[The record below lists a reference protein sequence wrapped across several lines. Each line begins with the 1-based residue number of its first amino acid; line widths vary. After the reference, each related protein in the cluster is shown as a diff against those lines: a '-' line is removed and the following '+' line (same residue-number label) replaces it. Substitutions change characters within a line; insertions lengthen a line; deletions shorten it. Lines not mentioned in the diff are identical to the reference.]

1 MPDIPPPFPGADP
14 CPQCASKG
22 IVSYLRIRYDPQPE
36 RFGCVRYPACQF
48 QMFFE
53 YYGHEMLVEET
64 EQLLQSGQTD
74 VIEGFQSKDGE
85 RTFSAR
91 LILGKNTGWRV
102 RPLFDYQFEDCI
114 TLQEYQR
121 KL

>member
-1 MPDIPPPFPGADP
+1 MPEIPPPFPGADP

-22 IVSYLRIRYDPQPE
+22 IVSYLRIRYD
-36 RFGCVRYPACQF
+36 
-48 QMFFE
+48 
-53 YYGHEMLVEET
+53 GHEMLVEET

-91 LILGKNTGWRV
+91 LTLGENTGWRV

-114 TLQEYQR
+114 ML
-121 KL
+121 

>member
-1 MPDIPPPFPGADP
+1 MPEIPPPFPGADP

-22 IVSYLRIRYDPQPE
+22 IVSYLRMNYAPE
-36 RFGCVRYPACQF
+36 CLQCARHPACGF
-48 QMFFE
+48 QILFQ

-64 EQLLQSGQTD
+64 AQLLESGKTD
-74 VIEGFQSKDGE
+74 VIEGFLSREEQ
-85 RTFSAR
+85 RPFSAR

-114 TLQEYQR
+114 MLQEYQR

>member
-22 IVSYLRIRYDPQPE
+22 IVSYLRIRYEPKPE

-48 QMFFE
+48 QMFFQ

-64 EQLLQSGQTD
+64 AQLLESGKTD
-74 VIEGFQSKDGE
+74 VIEGFLSREEQ
-85 RTFSAR
+85 RPFSAR
-91 LILGKNTGWRV
+91 LILGESTRWRV
-102 RPLFDYQFEDCI
+102 RPEFDNQ
-114 TLQEYQR
+114 
-121 KL
+121 

>member
-1 MPDIPPPFPGADP
+1 MPEIPPPFPGADP

-91 LILGKNTGWRV
+91 LILGKHTGWRV
-102 RPLFDYQFEDCI
+102 RPLFDYQLEDCI
-114 TLQEYQR
+114 MLQEYQR

>member
-1 MPDIPPPFPGADP
+1 
-14 CPQCASKG
+14 
-22 IVSYLRIRYDPQPE
+22 
-36 RFGCVRYPACQF
+36 
-48 QMFFE
+48 MFFE

-91 LILGKNTGWRV
+91 LILGKHTGWRV
-102 RPLFDYQFEDCI
+102 RPLFDYQLCYRNINASCENPAPAPH
-114 TLQEYQR
+114 R
-121 KL
+121 KNNRAAKKSGAAFSHSVHFRPTQTFVSMAVFLRPDLA